1 MEDIYKS
8 LFSSND
14 LLSEQFVRQMFELS
28 NPDGAVLIY
37 VNENHEYQANNP
49 NRAVFLQE
57 EPQRLSSICNQIDD
71 GDDPCVCVVD
81 GGCVVGTQL
90 STEKVHCG
98 YFLMFLPGYTSQTIQ
113 ANMNVV
119 ELVLAQGQLVC
130 QLIEK
135 NNELH
140 HLQLEH
146 LSKTSKVL
154 S

>member
-1 MEDIYKS
+1 MKDIYKS
-8 LFSSND
+8 LFSSNA
-14 LLSEQFVRQMFELS
+14 LLSEQFVRQIFELS

-37 VNENHEYQANNP
+37 VSENYDYQTNYP
-49 NRAVFLQE
+49 NRAAFLHE
-57 EPQRLSSICNQIDD
+57 EPECLSSICNQIDD

-90 STEKVHCG
+90 STEKVNCG
-98 YFLMFLPGYTSQTIQ
+98 YFLMFLSGYTNQTVQ
-113 ANMNVV
+113 ANMDVI
-119 ELVLAQGQLVC
+119 ELVLAQAQLIC
-130 QLIEK
+130 QFIEK
-135 NNELH
+135 NNALH